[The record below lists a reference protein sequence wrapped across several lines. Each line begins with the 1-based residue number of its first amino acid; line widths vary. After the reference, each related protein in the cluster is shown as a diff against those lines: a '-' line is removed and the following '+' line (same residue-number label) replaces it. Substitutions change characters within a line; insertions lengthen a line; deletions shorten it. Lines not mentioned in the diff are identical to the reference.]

1 MPFSAG
7 LDKSVVPD
15 KARAC
20 AGATATEN
28 GMSKA
33 ITHKTHFGQIAKI
46 EYQGTLVAIS
56 MMRWG
61 ILKRNFMPSPFTFR
75 PRYETAIF
83 DGPVYNPTNCFCTFY
98 YVDEATALEE
108 WGPLVEGIEDKGL
121 MATLTDRRF
130 FLSPEKVGLFIN
142 RKRQFAPVGFDA
154 LLGMSS

>member
-1 MPFSAG
+1 MMFDDQQRS
-7 LDKSVVPD
+7 KRSHHS
-15 KARAC
+15 
-20 AGATATEN
+20 ATALTRAAVTES

-46 EYQGTLVAIS
+46 EYQGALVTIS

-83 DGPVYNPTNCFCTFY
+83 DGPVANPTKCFCTFFY
-98 YVDEATALEE
+98 ADEATALEE
-108 WGPLVEGIEDKGL
+108 WGPLVQGIEDQGL

-130 FLSPEKVGLFIN
+130 LLSPAKVGLFIN
-142 RKRQFAPVGFDA
+142 RTRQFAPVGVDA
-154 LLGMSS
+154 PLVMSS